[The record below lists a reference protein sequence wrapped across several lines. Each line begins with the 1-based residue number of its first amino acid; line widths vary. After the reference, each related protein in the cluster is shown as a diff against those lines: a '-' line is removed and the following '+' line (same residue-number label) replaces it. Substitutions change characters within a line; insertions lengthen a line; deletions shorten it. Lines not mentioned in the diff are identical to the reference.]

1 MQLVK
6 KIFCWIAGLF
16 FVGFVV
22 LMGLAA
28 WLKTKLPTTPK
39 VALIKVEGVINS
51 SDDIL
56 KKLKKVEEDKSIK
69 ALVLR
74 VNSPGGAVGASQE
87 IYEELLKVKN
97 EYKKPVVVSMGNVAA
112 SGGLYISLPA
122 NVIFAEGGTI
132 TGSIGVIIQ
141 KLDIQ
146 KLADKIGVKME
157 VVKTGKFKDI
167 LNPFREM
174 TDEERKYL
182 LELEKNVL
190 NQFKEAVV
198 KNRDKKL
205 KVKIDE
211 IADGRIF
218 SGQQA
223 LQIGLIDKIGNL
235 EDAIN
240 EAAKLAGIK
249 GKPVVVE
256 LKKEQ
261 PLVKKLLGSDLKGF
275 VPFDTSTTF
284 GLYYLMTY

>member
-1 MQLVK
+1 MGFFK
-6 KIFCWIAGLF
+6 KLFCWIAVAFLILSLT
-16 FVGFVV
+16 
-22 LMGLAA
+22 LMGLGY
-28 WLKTKLPTTPK
+28 WLRSKLPTGDK

-51 SDDIL
+51 SGDIL
-56 KKLKKVEEDKSIK
+56 KLLKEVEENKHIK

-87 IYEELLKVKN
+87 IYRELKRVRE

-141 KLDIQ
+141 KLDVQ
-146 KLADKIGVKME
+146 KLADKLGVKLE

-174 TDEERKYL
+174 TPEEKEYL
-182 LELEKNVL
+182 LRLEKDVL

-198 KNRDKKL
+198 ENRKGKL
-205 KVKIDE
+205 KVDINQ

-218 SGQQA
+218 TGHQA
-223 LQIGLIDKIGNL
+223 VEIGLVDKLGNL

-240 EAAKLAGIK
+240 EATKLAGIK

-256 LKKEQ
+256 LKKKT
-261 PLVKKLLGSDLKGF
+261 PLMKKLFGASLKGNL
-275 VPFDTSTTF
+275 PFDTATTI
-284 GLYYLMTY
+284 GIYYLMY

>member
-1 MQLVK
+1 
-6 KIFCWIAGLF
+6 
-16 FVGFVV
+16 
-22 LMGLAA
+22 MGLGF
-28 WLKTKLPTTPK
+28 WLKSKLPSSPK
-39 VALIKVEGVINS
+39 IALVKVEGVIT
-51 SDDIL
+51 DADPIL
-56 KKLKKVEEDKSIK
+56 KKLKRVEEDKSFK

-87 IYEELLKVKN
+87 IYRELLKLRE

-141 KLDIQ
+141 KLDLQ
-146 KLADKIGVKME
+146 KLAEKVGVKME

-174 TDEERKYL
+174 TKEEKEYL
-182 LELEKNVL
+182 LKLEEDVL

-198 KNRDKKL
+198 ENRKGKL
-205 KVKIDE
+205 KVDINQ

-218 SGQQA
+218 SGHQA
-223 LQIGLIDKIGNL
+223 LELGLVDRLGNL
-235 EDAIN
+235 EDAIK
-240 EAAKLAGIK
+240 EAAKEAGIK

-261 PLVKKLLGSDLKGF
+261 PLVKKLLGAEIKTPAFLDS
-275 VPFDTSTTF
+275 STTL
-284 GLYYLMTY
+284 GLYYLMY